1 MCIVDLQD
9 GWRFGAAFLYK
20 GEIHFA
26 MLTHPED
33 QPFFSE
39 LGMVKLRVNG
49 LLILKETIAGGL
61 WQHVPQYHAD
71 CLDGWFPN

>member
-1 MCIVDLQD
+1 M
-9 GWRFGAAFLYK
+9 YK

-49 LLILKETIAGGL
+49 LLILKEPIAGGL